1 MGLFRLFFKYDLRVL
16 KMQNAMKRW
25 DESNQVEF
33 VPKVYTSLLLTFTLA
48 QVNQVKN
55 MMYIMQMD

>member
-1 MGLFRLFFKYDLRVL
+1 MRLFRLFFKYDLRVL

-33 VPKVYTSLLLTFTLA
+33 VPKVYKSLLLTFTLT

-55 MMYIMQMD
+55 VMYIMQMD